1 MILVEGKDQRFCIDA
16 DEAAGPDHMP
26 RVGVTQA
33 QAEAACTSQGKRL
46 CFGREWELA
55 CRGPN
60 RASYPW
66 GGKPSSS
73 NMYCNLGPGRAIR
86 PVGSFAEC
94 TSASGARD
102 MAGNVA
108 EWVAEGQLRGGSA
121 LVTGDGRC
129 SRPLKMTDD
138 RPLDDAG
145 FRCCADPAP

>member
-1 MILVEGKDQRFCIDA
+1 MILVEGKERFCIDV
-16 DEAAGPDHMP
+16 DEAAGPDHQP
-26 RVGVTQA
+26 RVGVA
-33 QAEAACTSQGKRL
+33 QAAAASACAAQGKRL

-60 RASYPW
+60 HASYPW

-73 NMYCNLGPGRAIR
+73 NQYCNLGPGRTIR
-86 PVGSFAEC
+86 PVGSFERC
-94 TSASGARD
+94 ISASGARD
-102 MAGNVA
+102 MSGNAA

-129 SRPLKMTDD
+129 SRPLKLTAN

-145 FRCCADPAP
+145 FRCCADPAR